1 MEHIF
6 LCLQWKISWWQYI
19 DNILAYDNFY
29 LLPSI
34 AILLIAIQ
42 DSMPDS
48 KKLHC
53 IFTHK
58 IDQFCLCCFD
68 YHLEVYI
75 CISSPVIQSEHIS
88 SKKNSWVVLETIEKH
103 IAKHVA
109 QKL

>member
-19 DNILAYDNFY
+19 DNILAYDSFY

-75 CISSPVIQSEHIS
+75 CISSPVIQS
-88 SKKNSWVVLETIEKH
+88 
-103 IAKHVA
+103 
-109 QKL
+109 